1 MAPRNAPTNWTARTS
16 PDDEPKNTEQLSK
29 NRPPNA
35 LENATFF
42 ERIFW
47 SWPYPLLKIGES
59 RPLTPFDLPAV
70 SDHDSSS
77 TLLCLL
83 TRLWSSELLRSPSTP
98 SLKRALVIDYFN
110 KTKFIQLVLVLES
123 GIHIFQALSL
133 GKLIIHFQNP
143 QSPPHTGYLWATCI
157 TLSSLYVLFA
167 HHIYFFATWRLSMQY
182 KNAAI
187 AMIYNKCSRLKSE
200 VVSAKNVGG
209 KVVNLA
215 TNDVER
221 FTLAVIFLPYLIWG
235 PVECLAVLGIGYSL
249 VGPSFLIG
257 YTLLLIF
264 VPMQYY
270 LSQRFATV
278 RSKVAK
284 ITDERVSLVSQAVSG
299 VRLMKMSG
307 WEDKFL
313 DRISIIRKGEV
324 KQIQKA
330 NVLKAYNEALFFI
343 CNIIVAA
350 VIFTAE
356 VVIFEGTLNASD
368 LFTVMTLINIVQFTM
383 TKFFSL
389 GIMGCSEVIVSIDRL
404 EEFLKLKERDPNTNK
419 KCEDGENAIELSGAT
434 AVWDEE
440 NKVTAVDDVDLSIKK
455 NSLTCVI
462 GPVGSG
468 KSALL
473 QVILSEIDPVK
484 GKLNVEGTVG
494 YASQQPFIVSAT
506 VEDNVLFGMDK
517 DGEFYDRVVEAVGL
531 DKDFKRLPHGDQ
543 TIIGDR
549 GVNLSG
555 GQKARIG
562 LARAIYART
571 DIVLLDDVLSAVDVE
586 VGRKIFYSAITD
598 LLLKEL
604 KMTVILVT
612 HQHQFCSEPYLT
624 NVLMIGGRVV
634 FTGGYG
640 DCIAKSNGV
649 LSKTMKDDGGEG
661 KRKGNGGGVFGFGEK
676 TVTAKKYSGVKEEG
690 TSVESVELEEKKEA
704 DPLVAV
710 EDVIDVDETM
720 IEKRQTGKV
729 SLHTFLSYARAMGK
743 GSLVTFWMVLGMM
756 VVGQVLLIL
765 TYTTLGEWAELS
777 PEEQKSS
784 KTLTRVWLFCF
795 FTTIVS
801 FIRTIAAF
809 HYCVDAA
816 KYLHDKMTRIVLR
829 ARISFF
835 DTHPM
840 GLVLNRFSADVG
852 TTDDL
857 LVATLF
863 DFCLCGFMSLG
874 GVLTAAYALPI
885 ILVCIPFLLFYF
897 VRLRTTFIKSSREI
911 KRVESASRSPVFSM
925 LSEGLN
931 GLTTIRAFPKS
942 PEYFAGLFEERQ
954 NDNIRA
960 FFAFIACTRW
970 LGFRLDAIC
979 FVLLMCASYL
989 AVVFQSHTDVD
1000 IDPAILGLAL
1010 MMLIQLA
1017 GLFQWSVRQ
1026 SAEAENQMISVERIL
1041 EYTDLPME
1049 ENLDV
1054 NLEEDEKACGEQG
1067 EQWPNRGK
1075 IELRDVSARYRP
1087 ELEKSMVDV
1096 TFVIEGGER
1105 VGVVGRTGSGKS
1117 TMLQVLFRLLDEIM
1131 GDILVDGVDIRNLTL
1146 HKYRRSLA
1154 VIPQTPTL
1162 FNVSL
1167 RNNLDPF
1174 EEFSDEQIL
1183 DALECV
1189 QMSEVVKGLE
1199 GGLQFMLTEGGNNF
1213 SVGQQQLL
1221 CLSRAIL
1228 LKSKILV
1235 MDESAANVDHLTD
1248 KKLNT
1253 AVGKVFTDSTIV
1265 SIAHRLESIIEYDK
1279 VLVMGDGKVLEF
1291 GAPKELLDKG
1301 AGGVFLGMVM
1311 ETGDETSKELKRRA
1325 AEADTRRR
1333 KVIK

>member
-1 MAPRNAPTNWTARTS
+1 MSPRQAPPTAWSARTS
-16 PDDEPKNTEQLSK
+16 PDDDDSSK
-29 NRPPNA
+29 DALDGQVRPPNA

-47 SWPYPLLKIGES
+47 SWPYPLLKLGES

-70 SDHDSSS
+70 SDKDSSK
-77 TLLCLL
+77 TLLSLL
-83 TRLWSSELLRSPSTP
+83 ERLWSSELLSSPGSPS
-98 SLKRALVIDYFN
+98 LRRALVKDYFN
-110 KTKFIQLVLVLES
+110 KTKFIQVVLVLES

-133 GKLIIHFQNP
+133 GKLISHFQDP
-143 QSPPHTGYLWATCI
+143 SSPSSTGYFWATCI
-157 TLSSLYVLFA
+157 TMSSLYVLFA

-187 AMIYNKCSRLKSE
+187 AMIYNKCSKLKSD
-200 VVSAKNVGG
+200 VVSSQNVSG

-235 PVECLAVLGIGYSL
+235 PVECLAVLAIGYSL

-284 ITDERVSLVSQAVSG
+284 ITDSRVSLVSQAVSG

-313 DRISIIRKGEV
+313 DRISSIRKGEV
-324 KQIQKA
+324 RQIQKA

-356 VVIFEGTLNASD
+356 VVIFDGTLNASD

-404 EEFLKLKERDPNTNK
+404 EEFLKLKERVVGANT
-419 KCEDGENAIELSGAT
+419 KCDDGANAIEMRGVT
-434 AVWDEE
+434 ALWDEE
-440 NKVTAVDDVDLSIKK
+440 SKVTAIDDIDLTIPK

-506 VEDNVLFGMDK
+506 VEDNVLFGNSK
-517 DGEFYDRVVEAVGL
+517 DEKFYNRVVEAVGL
-531 DKDFKRLPHGDQ
+531 DKDFTRLPHGDQ

-562 LARAIYART
+562 LARAIYAKT
-571 DIVLLDDVLSAVDVE
+571 DVVLLDDVLSAVDVE

-598 LLLKEL
+598 LLVKEL

-612 HQHQFCSEPYLT
+612 HQHQFCSEGYLT
-624 NVLMIGGRVV
+624 NVLMIGGKVV
-634 FTGGYG
+634 HTGGYG
-640 DCIAKSNGV
+640 DCITKSGGV
-649 LSKTMKDDGGEG
+649 LSKTMKDTGGSKKKQKKEG
-661 KRKGNGGGVFGFGEK
+661 AGLTTSTGG
-676 TVTAKKYSGVKEEG
+676 SKEVASAD
-690 TSVESVELEEKKEA
+690 SVAVELEGEET
-704 DPLVAV
+704 DPLVV
-710 EDVIDVDETM
+710 DVDVDETM
-720 IEKRQTGKV
+720 VEKRQTGRV
-729 SLHTFLSYARAMGK
+729 SMHTFLSYARAMGN
-743 GSLVTFWMVLGMM
+743 GSLITFWMVLGMM
-756 VVGQVLLIL
+756 IVGQVLLIL
-765 TYTTLGEWAELS
+765 TYTTLGDWAELS
-777 PEEQKSS
+777 SEEQRSTS
-784 KTLTRVWLFCF
+784 TLTRVWLFCF
-795 FTTIVS
+795 FTTVVS

-816 KYLHDKMTRIVLR
+816 KYLHDKMTKIVLR

-897 VRLRTTFIKSSREI
+897 VRLRQTFIKSSREI
-911 KRVESASRSPVFSM
+911 KRVESSSRSPVFSM

-979 FVLLMCASYL
+979 FVLLMFASYL

-1049 ENLDV
+1049 ENLDA
-1054 NLEEDEKACGEQG
+1054 NRELDLKACGGGAAG
-1067 EQWPNRGK
+1067 EAWPSAGK
-1075 IELRDVSARYRP
+1075 IELRNVSARYRP
-1087 ELEKSMVDV
+1087 ELEKSMDSV
-1096 TFVIEGGER
+1096 TFVIKGGER

-1117 TMLQVLFRLLDEIM
+1117 TMLQVLFRLLDEIE
-1131 GDILVDGVDIRNLTL
+1131 GDILVDEVDVRTLTL
-1146 HKYRRSLA
+1146 HKFRRSLA

-1174 EEFSDEQIL
+1174 EEFEDEQIL
-1183 DALECV
+1183 EALECV
-1189 QMSEVVKGLE
+1189 QMSEVVKALD
-1199 GGLQFMLTEGGNNF
+1199 GGLRFMLTEGGNNF

-1228 LKSKILV
+1228 LKSKILI

-1248 KKLNT
+1248 KKLNA
-1253 AVGKVFTDSTIV
+1253 AVSKVFTDSTIV

-1291 GAPKELLDKG
+1291 GAPKDLLDSR
-1301 AGGVFLGMVM
+1301 GVFLGMVN
-1311 ETGDETSKELKRRA
+1311 ETGEETAKELRRRA
-1325 AEADTRRR
+1325 AEADAARR
-1333 KVIK
+1333 KQK